1 MIDTLKKLYQ
11 RINRVYYKITNR
23 EPWYKYYG
31 NNNKIDYPD
40 LTIYE
45 LIEKTANTYPAYY
58 AYEYYGKKVTYKDW
72 LGNERTEEFNFNL
85 TKAAL
90 MEMQFEKEG
99 GMREYL
105 QRIIDAKDRKE
116 LMTMF
121 KDLVLRAYGEI
132 SPDGKYFIQN
142 EETKARFAST
152 PVYSML
158 FMELTDNA
166 DVAAEFVNGIMPPD
180 LDKVSAKPGQAPI
193 AVAPPT
199 N

>member
-1 MIDTLKKLYQ
+1 MYTKK
-11 RINRVYYKITNR
+11 I
-23 EPWYKYYG
+23 
-31 NNNKIDYPD
+31 
-40 LTIYE
+40 
-45 LIEKTANTYPAYY
+45 
-58 AYEYYGKKVTYKDW
+58 TYKDW

-90 MEMQFEKEG
+90 MEMQFEVEG

-116 LMTMF
+116 LMSMF

-142 EETKARFAST
+142 DETKARFAST

-166 DVAAEFVNGIMPPD
+166 DAASEFVNGIMPPD
-180 LDKVSAKPGQAPI
+180 LDKTSAKPGKAPI
-193 AVAPPT
+193 DVVVPT

>member
-1 MIDTLKKLYQ
+1 MYT
-11 RINRVYYKITNR
+11 
-23 EPWYKYYG
+23 
-31 NNNKIDYPD
+31 
-40 LTIYE
+40 
-45 LIEKTANTYPAYY
+45 
-58 AYEYYGKKVTYKDW
+58 KKVTYKDW

-85 TKAAL
+85 SKAAL

-105 QRIIDAKDRKE
+105 QRIVDAKDRKE
-116 LMTMF
+116 LMQMF

-142 EETKARFAST
+142 DETKAKFAST
-152 PVYSML
+152 PVYSLL

-166 DVAAEFVNGIMPPD
+166 DAAAEFVNGIMPPD
-180 LDKVSAKPGQAPI
+180 LDKVNAKPGQAPI
-193 AVAPPT
+193 SVAPPI